1 YALKLY
7 NRKSHRIFIK
17 RKCENY
23 MEEQVISISEIIDAV
38 KKRWKIIALCTLIAT
53 LVSGIFSF
61 FIIAPTYEAST
72 KIFIGKEG
80 AESEGYNS
88 SDVSMYQNLLK
99 TYSELI
105 KTKDLVNRAIDN
117 SEYDLSINNALS
129 SISVNTVTGTQ
140 ILQISY
146 KSKSASIAKNMLE
159 NVTKEFINKA
169 QELVPNG
176 NVQVLEHVELP
187 EKPVAPNKTMNIAI
201 AFILGMMVGFGIVF
215 LLEYLDNTYKNKE
228 QLEKDLDIPV
238 LGVIPM
244 SDLE

>member
-1 YALKLY
+1 
-7 NRKSHRIFIK
+7 
-17 RKCENY
+17 

-38 KKRWKIIALCTLIAT
+38 KKRWKIIALTTVLAT

-61 FIIAPTYEAST
+61 FVISPTYEAST
-72 KIFIGKEG
+72 KVFIGKE
-80 AESEGYNS
+80 ESSMESYNYN
-88 SDVSMYQNLLK
+88 DITMYQKLLK

-105 KTKDLVNRAIDN
+105 KTKDLINRAITN
-117 SEYDLSINNALS
+117 SKYELKVKEVLNDV
-129 SISVNTVTGTQ
+129 SVTIIADTQ
-140 ILQISY
+140 MIQIAYRST
-146 KSKSASIAKNMLE
+146 SPNIAKNMLE
-159 NVTKEFINKA
+159 NITNEFIVTA

-176 NVQVLEHVELP
+176 NVKILESVELP
-187 EKPVAPNKTMNIAI
+187 KNPVAPNKTMNIAI

-244 SDLE
+244 SDLD

>member
-1 YALKLY
+1 
-7 NRKSHRIFIK
+7 
-17 RKCENY
+17 

-38 KKRWKIIALCTLIAT
+38 KKRWKIIALTTVLAT
-53 LVSGIFSF
+53 VVSGIFSF
-61 FIIAPTYEAST
+61 FVISPTYEAST

-88 SDVSMYQNLLK
+88 SDVSMYQNLIK

-105 KTKDLVNRAIDN
+105 KTKDLVNKAIDN
-117 SEYDLSINNALS
+117 SEYDLSVNNVLNG
-129 SISVNTVTGTQ
+129 ITVNTLTGTQ

-146 KSKSASIAKNMLE
+146 QSKSPSIAKNILE
-159 NVTKEFINKA
+159 SITNEFITKA
-169 QELVPNG
+169 EELVPNG
-176 NVQVLEHVELP
+176 NVKILESVELP
-187 EKPVAPNKTMNIAI
+187 KNPVAPNKTMNIAI

-244 SDLE
+244 SDLD

>member
-1 YALKLY
+1 
-7 NRKSHRIFIK
+7 
-17 RKCENY
+17 

-38 KKRWKIIALCTLIAT
+38 KKRWKIIALTTVLAT
-53 LVSGIFSF
+53 VVSGIFSF
-61 FIIAPTYEAST
+61 FIISPTYEAST

-88 SDVSMYQNLLK
+88 SDVSMYQNLIK

-105 KTKDLVNRAIDN
+105 KTKDLVNKAIDN
-117 SEYDLSINNALS
+117 SEYDLSVNSVLNGIT
-129 SISVNTVTGTQ
+129 VNTLTGTQ

-146 KSKSASIAKNMLE
+146 QSKSPSIAKNMLE
-159 NVTKEFINKA
+159 SITNEFITKA
-169 QELVPNG
+169 EELVPNG
-176 NVQVLEHVELP
+176 NVKILESVELP
-187 EKPVAPNKTMNIAI
+187 KNPVAPNKKMNIAI
-201 AFILGMMVGFGIVF
+201 AFTLGMMVGFGIVF

-244 SDLE
+244 SDLD

>member
-1 YALKLY
+1 
-7 NRKSHRIFIK
+7 
-17 RKCENY
+17 

-53 LVSGIFSF
+53 LVSGIFNF

-72 KIFIGKEG
+72 KVFIGKE
-80 AESEGYNS
+80 ESSVENYNYN
-88 SDVSMYQNLLK
+88 DITMYQKLLK

-105 KTKDLVNRAIDN
+105 KTKDLINRSITN
-117 SEYDLSINNALS
+117 SEYELEVEDVLNNV
-129 SISVNTVTGTQ
+129 SVTTVADTQ
-140 ILQISY
+140 MIQIAY
-146 KSKSASIAKNMLE
+146 KSTSPNIAKNMLE
-159 NVTKEFINKA
+159 NITNEFITTA

-176 NVQVLEHVELP
+176 NVRVLETVELP
-187 EKPVAPNKTMNIAI
+187 EEPVAPNKKMNIAI
-201 AFILGMMVGFGIVF
+201 AFILGIMVGFAIVF

>member
-1 YALKLY
+1 
-7 NRKSHRIFIK
+7 
-17 RKCENY
+17 
-23 MEEQVISISEIIDAV
+23 MEEQVISVSEIIDAV
-38 KKRWKIIALCTLIAT
+38 KKRWKIIALTTVLAT
-53 LVSGIFSF
+53 VVSGIFSF
-61 FIIAPTYEAST
+61 FVISPTYEAST

-88 SDVSMYQNLLK
+88 SDVSMYQNLIK

-105 KTKDLVNRAIDN
+105 KTKDLVNKAINN
-117 SEYDLSINNALS
+117 SQYDLSVNNVLNG
-129 SISVNTVTGTQ
+129 ITVNTLTGTQ

-146 KSKSASIAKNMLE
+146 QSKSPSIAKNILE
-159 NVTKEFINKA
+159 SITNEFITKA
-169 QELVPNG
+169 EELVPNG
-176 NVQVLEHVELP
+176 NVKILESVELP
-187 EKPVAPNKTMNIAI
+187 KNPVAPNKTMNIAI

-244 SDLE
+244 SDLD

>member
-1 YALKLY
+1 
-7 NRKSHRIFIK
+7 
-17 RKCENY
+17 

-38 KKRWKIIALCTLIAT
+38 KKRWKIIALTTVLAT

-61 FIIAPTYEAST
+61 FVISPTYEAST

-88 SDVSMYQNLLK
+88 SDVSMYQNLIK

-105 KTKDLVNRAIDN
+105 KTKDLVNKAIDN
-117 SEYDLSINNALS
+117 SQYDLSVNSVLNGIT
-129 SISVNTVTGTQ
+129 VNTLTGTQ

-146 KSKSASIAKNMLE
+146 QSKSPSIAKNMLE
-159 NVTKEFINKA
+159 SITNEFITKA
-169 QELVPNG
+169 EELVPNG
-176 NVQVLEHVELP
+176 NVKILESVELP
-187 EKPVAPNKTMNIAI
+187 KNPVAPNKTMNIAI

-244 SDLE
+244 SDLD

>member
-1 YALKLY
+1 
-7 NRKSHRIFIK
+7 
-17 RKCENY
+17 

-38 KKRWKIIALCTLIAT
+38 KKRWKIIALTTVLAT

-61 FIIAPTYEAST
+61 FVISPTYEAST
-72 KIFIGKEG
+72 KVFIGKE
-80 AESEGYNS
+80 ESSMESYNYN
-88 SDVSMYQNLLK
+88 DITMYQKLLK

-105 KTKDLVNRAIDN
+105 KTKDLINRAITN
-117 SEYDLSINNALS
+117 SKYELKVEEVLNDV
-129 SISVNTVTGTQ
+129 SVTTVADTQ
-140 ILQISY
+140 MIQIAYRST
-146 KSKSASIAKNMLE
+146 SPNIAKNMLE
-159 NVTKEFINKA
+159 NITNEFIATA

-176 NVQVLEHVELP
+176 NVKILESVELP
-187 EKPVAPNKTMNIAI
+187 KNPVAPNKTMNIAI

-244 SDLE
+244 SDLD

>member
-1 YALKLY
+1 
-7 NRKSHRIFIK
+7 
-17 RKCENY
+17 
-23 MEEQVISISEIIDAV
+23 MEEQVISVSEIIDAV
-38 KKRWKIIALCTLIAT
+38 KKRWKIIVLTTVLAT
-53 LVSGIFSF
+53 VVSGIFSF
-61 FIIAPTYEAST
+61 FVISPTYEAST

-88 SDVSMYQNLLK
+88 SDVSMYQNLIK

-105 KTKDLVNRAIDN
+105 KTKDLVNKAIDN
-117 SEYDLSINNALS
+117 SEYDLSVNNVLNG
-129 SISVNTVTGTQ
+129 ITVNTLTGTQ

-146 KSKSASIAKNMLE
+146 QSKSPSIAKNMLE
-159 NVTKEFINKA
+159 SITNEFITKA
-169 QELVPNG
+169 EELVPNG
-176 NVQVLEHVELP
+176 NVKILESVEIP
-187 EKPVAPNKTMNIAI
+187 KNPVAPNKTMNIAI

-244 SDLE
+244 SDLD

>member
-1 YALKLY
+1 
-7 NRKSHRIFIK
+7 
-17 RKCENY
+17 

-38 KKRWKIIALCTLIAT
+38 KKRWKIIALTTVLAT

-61 FIIAPTYEAST
+61 FVISPTYEAST

-88 SDVSMYQNLLK
+88 SDVSMYQNLIK

-105 KTKDLVNRAIDN
+105 KTKDLVNKAINN
-117 SEYDLSINNALS
+117 SQYDLSVNNVLNG
-129 SISVNTVTGTQ
+129 ITVNTLTGTQ

-146 KSKSASIAKNMLE
+146 QSKSPSIAKNILE
-159 NVTKEFINKA
+159 SITNEFITKA
-169 QELVPNG
+169 EELVPNG
-176 NVQVLEHVELP
+176 NVKILESVELP
-187 EKPVAPNKTMNIAI
+187 KNPVAPNKTMNIAI

-244 SDLE
+244 SDLD

>member
-1 YALKLY
+1 
-7 NRKSHRIFIK
+7 
-17 RKCENY
+17 

-53 LVSGIFSF
+53 LLSGIFSF

-146 KSKSASIAKNMLE
+146 QSKSPSIAKNMLE
-159 NVTKEFINKA
+159 SITNEFITKA
-169 QELVPNG
+169 EELVPNG
-176 NVQVLEHVELP
+176 NVKILESVELP
-187 EKPVAPNKTMNIAI
+187 KNPVAPNKTMNIAI

-244 SDLE
+244 SDLD

>member
-1 YALKLY
+1 
-7 NRKSHRIFIK
+7 
-17 RKCENY
+17 
-23 MEEQVISISEIIDAV
+23 MEEQVISVSEIIDAV
-38 KKRWKIIALCTLIAT
+38 KKRWKIIVLTTVLAT
-53 LVSGIFSF
+53 VVSGIFSF
-61 FIIAPTYEAST
+61 FVISPTYEAST

-105 KTKDLVNRAIDN
+105 KTKDLVNKAINN
-117 SEYDLSINNALS
+117 SQYDLSVNNVLNG
-129 SISVNTVTGTQ
+129 ITVNTLTGTQ

-146 KSKSASIAKNMLE
+146 QSKSPSIAKNILE
-159 NVTKEFINKA
+159 SITNEFITKA
-169 QELVPNG
+169 EELVPNG
-176 NVQVLEHVELP
+176 NVKILESVELP
-187 EKPVAPNKTMNIAI
+187 KNPVAPNKTMNIAI

-228 QLEKDLDIPV
+228 QLEKELDIPV

-244 SDLE
+244 SDLD

>member
-1 YALKLY
+1 MPWIYIYEDNINK
-7 NRKSHRIFIK
+7 KSSTK
-17 RKCENY
+17 Y

-38 KKRWKIIALCTLIAT
+38 KKRWKIIALTTVLAT

-61 FIIAPTYEAST
+61 FVISPTYEAST

-88 SDVSMYQNLLK
+88 SDVSMYQNLIK

-105 KTKDLVNRAIDN
+105 KTKDLVNKAIDN
-117 SEYDLSINNALS
+117 SQYDLSVNNVLNG
-129 SISVNTVTGTQ
+129 ITVNTLTGTQ

-146 KSKSASIAKNMLE
+146 QSKRPSIAKNILE
-159 NVTKEFINKA
+159 SITNEFITKA
-169 QELVPNG
+169 EELVPNG
-176 NVQVLEHVELP
+176 NVKILESVELP
-187 EKPVAPNKTMNIAI
+187 KNPVAPNKTMNIAI

-244 SDLE
+244 SDLD

>member
-1 YALKLY
+1 
-7 NRKSHRIFIK
+7 
-17 RKCENY
+17 

-38 KKRWKIIALCTLIAT
+38 KKRWKIIALCTSIAT
-53 LVSGIFSF
+53 LVSGIFTF

-72 KIFIGKEG
+72 KVFIGKE
-80 AESEGYNS
+80 ESSVENYNYN
-88 SDVSMYQNLLK
+88 DITMYQKLLK

-105 KTKDLVNRAIDN
+105 KTKDLINRSITN
-117 SEYDLSINNALS
+117 SEYELEVEDVLNNV
-129 SISVNTVTGTQ
+129 SVTTVADTQ
-140 ILQISY
+140 MIQIAY
-146 KSKSASIAKNMLE
+146 KSTSPNIAKNMLE
-159 NVTKEFINKA
+159 NITNEFITTA

-176 NVQVLEHVELP
+176 NVRVLETVELP
-187 EKPVAPNKTMNIAI
+187 EEPVAPNKKMNIAI
-201 AFILGMMVGFGIVF
+201 AFILGIMVGFGIVF

>member
-1 YALKLY
+1 
-7 NRKSHRIFIK
+7 
-17 RKCENY
+17 

-38 KKRWKIIALCTLIAT
+38 KKRWKIIALTTALAT
-53 LVSGIFSF
+53 VVSGIFSF
-61 FIIAPTYEAST
+61 FVISPTYEAST

-88 SDVSMYQNLLK
+88 SDVSMYQNLIK

-105 KTKDLVNRAIDN
+105 KTKDLVNKAIDN
-117 SEYDLSINNALS
+117 SQYDLSVNNVLNG
-129 SISVNTVTGTQ
+129 ITVNTLTGTQ

-146 KSKSASIAKNMLE
+146 QSKSPSIAKNILE
-159 NVTKEFINKA
+159 SITNEFITKA
-169 QELVPNG
+169 EELVPNG
-176 NVQVLEHVELP
+176 NVKILESVELP
-187 EKPVAPNKTMNIAI
+187 KNPVAPNKTMNIAI

-244 SDLE
+244 SDLD

>member
-1 YALKLY
+1 
-7 NRKSHRIFIK
+7 
-17 RKCENY
+17 

-61 FIIAPTYEAST
+61 FIISPTYEAST
-72 KIFIGKEG
+72 KVFIGKE
-80 AESEGYNS
+80 ESSVENYNYN
-88 SDVSMYQNLLK
+88 DITMYQKLLK

-105 KTKDLVNRAIDN
+105 KTKDLINRSITN
-117 SEYDLSINNALS
+117 SEYELDVEDVLNNV
-129 SISVNTVTGTQ
+129 SVTTVADTQ
-140 ILQISY
+140 MIQIAY
-146 KSKSASIAKNMLE
+146 KSTSPNIAKNMLE
-159 NVTKEFINKA
+159 NITNEFITTA
-169 QELVPNG
+169 QDLVPNG
-176 NVQVLEHVELP
+176 NVRVLETVELP
-187 EKPVAPNKTMNIAI
+187 EEPVAPNKKMNIAI
-201 AFILGMMVGFGIVF
+201 AFILGMMVGLGIVF

>member
-1 YALKLY
+1 
-7 NRKSHRIFIK
+7 
-17 RKCENY
+17 

-38 KKRWKIIALCTLIAT
+38 KKRWKIIALTTVLAT

-61 FIIAPTYEAST
+61 FVISPTYEAST

-88 SDVSMYQNLLK
+88 SDVSMYQNLIK

-105 KTKDLVNRAIDN
+105 KTKDLVNKAIDN
-117 SEYDLSINNALS
+117 SQYDLSVNNVLNG
-129 SISVNTVTGTQ
+129 ITVNTLTGTQ

-146 KSKSASIAKNMLE
+146 QSKSPSIAKNMLE
-159 NVTKEFINKA
+159 SITNEFIIKA
-169 QELVPNG
+169 EELVPNG
-176 NVQVLEHVELP
+176 NVKILESVELP
-187 EKPVAPNKTMNIAI
+187 KNPVAPNKTMNIAI

-244 SDLE
+244 SDLD

>member
-1 YALKLY
+1 
-7 NRKSHRIFIK
+7 
-17 RKCENY
+17 

-38 KKRWKIIALCTLIAT
+38 KKRWKIIALTTVLAT
-53 LVSGIFSF
+53 VVSGIFSF
-61 FIIAPTYEAST
+61 FIISPTYEAST

-88 SDVSMYQNLLK
+88 SDVSMYQNLIK

-105 KTKDLVNRAIDN
+105 KTKDLVNKAINN
-117 SEYDLSINNALS
+117 SQYDLSVNNVLNG
-129 SISVNTVTGTQ
+129 ITVNTLTGTQ

-146 KSKSASIAKNMLE
+146 QSKSPSIAKNILE
-159 NVTKEFINKA
+159 SITNEFITKA
-169 QELVPNG
+169 EELVPNG
-176 NVQVLEHVELP
+176 NVKILESVEIP
-187 EKPVAPNKTMNIAI
+187 KNPVAPNKTMNIAI

-244 SDLE
+244 SDLD

>member
-1 YALKLY
+1 
-7 NRKSHRIFIK
+7 
-17 RKCENY
+17 

-72 KIFIGKEG
+72 KVFIGKE
-80 AESEGYNS
+80 ESSVENYNYN
-88 SDVSMYQNLLK
+88 DITMYQKLLK

-105 KTKDLVNRAIDN
+105 KTKDLINRSITN
-117 SEYDLSINNALS
+117 SEYELDVEDVLHNV
-129 SISVNTVTGTQ
+129 SVTTVADTQ
-140 ILQISY
+140 MIQIAY
-146 KSKSASIAKNMLE
+146 KSTSPNIAKNMLE
-159 NVTKEFINKA
+159 NITNEFITTA

-176 NVQVLEHVELP
+176 NVRVLETVELP
-187 EKPVAPNKTMNIAI
+187 EEPVAPNKKMNIAI
-201 AFILGMMVGFGIVF
+201 AFILGMMVGLGIVF

-238 LGVIPM
+238 LGIIPM
-244 SDLE
+244 SHLE

>member
-1 YALKLY
+1 
-7 NRKSHRIFIK
+7 
-17 RKCENY
+17 

-38 KKRWKIIALCTLIAT
+38 KKRWKIIALTTVLAT
-53 LVSGIFSF
+53 VVSGIFSF
-61 FIIAPTYEAST
+61 FIISPTYEAST

-88 SDVSMYQNLLK
+88 SDVSMYQNLIK

-105 KTKDLVNRAIDN
+105 KTKDLVNKAINN
-117 SEYDLSINNALS
+117 SEYDLSVNSVLNGIT
-129 SISVNTVTGTQ
+129 VNTLTGTQ

-146 KSKSASIAKNMLE
+146 QSKSPSIAKNMLE
-159 NVTKEFINKA
+159 SITNEFITKA
-169 QELVPNG
+169 EELVPNG
-176 NVQVLEHVELP
+176 NVKILESVEIP
-187 EKPVAPNKTMNIAI
+187 KNPVAPNKTMNIAI

-244 SDLE
+244 SDLD

>member
-1 YALKLY
+1 
-7 NRKSHRIFIK
+7 
-17 RKCENY
+17 
-23 MEEQVISISEIIDAV
+23 M
-38 KKRWKIIALCTLIAT
+38 
-53 LVSGIFSF
+53 SGIFSF
-61 FIIAPTYEAST
+61 FVISPTYEAST

-88 SDVSMYQNLLK
+88 SDVSMYQNLIK

-105 KTKDLVNRAIDN
+105 KTKDLVNKAIDN
-117 SEYDLSINNALS
+117 SQYDLSVNNVLNG
-129 SISVNTVTGTQ
+129 ITVNTLTGTQ

-146 KSKSASIAKNMLE
+146 QSKSPSIAKNILE
-159 NVTKEFINKA
+159 SITNEFITKA
-169 QELVPNG
+169 EELVPNG
-176 NVQVLEHVELP
+176 NVKILESVELP
-187 EKPVAPNKTMNIAI
+187 KNPVAPNKTMNIAI

-244 SDLE
+244 SDLD

>member
-1 YALKLY
+1 
-7 NRKSHRIFIK
+7 
-17 RKCENY
+17 

-38 KKRWKIIALCTLIAT
+38 KKRWKIIALTTVLAT
-53 LVSGIFSF
+53 VVSGIFSF
-61 FIIAPTYEAST
+61 FIISPTYEAST

-88 SDVSMYQNLLK
+88 SDVSMYQNLIK

-105 KTKDLVNRAIDN
+105 KTKDLVNKAIDN
-117 SEYDLSINNALS
+117 SEYDLSVNNVLNG
-129 SISVNTVTGTQ
+129 ITVNTLTGTQ

-146 KSKSASIAKNMLE
+146 QSKSPSVAKNILE
-159 NVTKEFINKA
+159 SITNEFITKA
-169 QELVPNG
+169 EELVPNG
-176 NVQVLEHVELP
+176 NVKILESVELP
-187 EKPVAPNKTMNIAI
+187 KNPVAPNKTMNIAI

-244 SDLE
+244 SDLD

>member
-1 YALKLY
+1 
-7 NRKSHRIFIK
+7 
-17 RKCENY
+17 

-38 KKRWKIIALCTLIAT
+38 KKRWKIIVLTTVLAT
-53 LVSGIFSF
+53 VVSGIFSF
-61 FIIAPTYEAST
+61 FVISPTYEAST

-88 SDVSMYQNLLK
+88 SDVSMYQNLIK

-105 KTKDLVNRAIDN
+105 KTKDLVNKAIDN
-117 SEYDLSINNALS
+117 SEYDLSVNSVLNDIT
-129 SISVNTVTGTQ
+129 VNTLTGTQ

-146 KSKSASIAKNMLE
+146 QSKSPSIAKNILE
-159 NVTKEFINKA
+159 SVTNEFINKA

-176 NVQVLEHVELP
+176 NVKILESVELP
-187 EKPVAPNKTMNIAI
+187 ENPVAPNKTMNIAI

-244 SDLE
+244 SDLD

>member
-1 YALKLY
+1 
-7 NRKSHRIFIK
+7 
-17 RKCENY
+17 

-38 KKRWKIIALCTLIAT
+38 KKRWKIIALTTVLAT
-53 LVSGIFSF
+53 VVSGIFSF
-61 FIIAPTYEAST
+61 FIISPTYEAST

-88 SDVSMYQNLLK
+88 SDVSMYQNLIK

-105 KTKDLVNRAIDN
+105 KTKDLVNKAIDN
-117 SEYDLSINNALS
+117 SEYDLSVNNVLNG
-129 SISVNTVTGTQ
+129 ITVNTLTGTQ

-146 KSKSASIAKNMLE
+146 QSKSPSIAKNMLE
-159 NVTKEFINKA
+159 SITNEFITKA
-169 QELVPNG
+169 EELVPNG
-176 NVQVLEHVELP
+176 NVKILESVELP
-187 EKPVAPNKTMNIAI
+187 KNPVAPNKTMNIAI

-244 SDLE
+244 SDLD

>member
-1 YALKLY
+1 
-7 NRKSHRIFIK
+7 
-17 RKCENY
+17 

-38 KKRWKIIALCTLIAT
+38 KKRWKIIALTTVLAT
-53 LVSGIFSF
+53 VVSGIFSF
-61 FIIAPTYEAST
+61 FIISPTYEAST

-88 SDVSMYQNLLK
+88 SDVSMYQNLIK

-105 KTKDLVNRAIDN
+105 KTKDLVNKAIDN
-117 SEYDLSINNALS
+117 SQYDLSVNNVLNG
-129 SISVNTVTGTQ
+129 ITVNTLTGTQ

-146 KSKSASIAKNMLE
+146 QSKSPSIAKNILE
-159 NVTKEFINKA
+159 SITNEFITKA
-169 QELVPNG
+169 EELVPNG
-176 NVQVLEHVELP
+176 NVKILESVEIP
-187 EKPVAPNKTMNIAI
+187 KNPVAPNKTMNIAI

-244 SDLE
+244 SDLD

>member
-1 YALKLY
+1 
-7 NRKSHRIFIK
+7 
-17 RKCENY
+17 

-38 KKRWKIIALCTLIAT
+38 KKRWKIIALTTVLAT
-53 LVSGIFSF
+53 VVSGIFSF
-61 FIIAPTYEAST
+61 FIISPTYEAST

-88 SDVSMYQNLLK
+88 SDVSMYQNLIK

-105 KTKDLVNRAIDN
+105 KTKDLVNKAIDN
-117 SEYDLSINNALS
+117 SQYDLSVNSVLNGIT
-129 SISVNTVTGTQ
+129 VNTLTGTQ

-146 KSKSASIAKNMLE
+146 QSKSPSVAKNILE
-159 NVTKEFINKA
+159 SITNEFITKA
-169 QELVPNG
+169 EELVPNG
-176 NVQVLEHVELP
+176 NVKILESVELP
-187 EKPVAPNKTMNIAI
+187 KNPVAPNKTMNIAI

>member
-1 YALKLY
+1 
-7 NRKSHRIFIK
+7 
-17 RKCENY
+17 

-38 KKRWKIIALCTLIAT
+38 KKRWKIIALTTVLAT

-61 FIIAPTYEAST
+61 FVISPTYEAST

-88 SDVSMYQNLLK
+88 SDVSMYQNLIK

-105 KTKDLVNRAIDN
+105 KTKDLVNKAIDN
-117 SEYDLSINNALS
+117 SQYDLSVNNVLNG
-129 SISVNTVTGTQ
+129 ITVNTLTGTQ

-146 KSKSASIAKNMLE
+146 QSKSPSIAKNMLE
-159 NVTKEFINKA
+159 SITNEFITKA
-169 QELVPNG
+169 EELVPNG
-176 NVQVLEHVELP
+176 NVKILESVELP
-187 EKPVAPNKTMNIAI
+187 KNPVAPNKTMNIAI

-244 SDLE
+244 SDLD

>member
-1 YALKLY
+1 
-7 NRKSHRIFIK
+7 
-17 RKCENY
+17 

-53 LVSGIFSF
+53 LLSGIFSF

-72 KIFIGKEG
+72 KVFIGKE
-80 AESEGYNS
+80 ESSVENYNYN
-88 SDVSMYQNLLK
+88 DITMYQKLLK

-105 KTKDLVNRAIDN
+105 KTKDLINRSITN
-117 SEYDLSINNALS
+117 SEYELEVEDVLNNV
-129 SISVNTVTGTQ
+129 SVTTVSDTQ
-140 ILQISY
+140 MIQIAY
-146 KSKSASIAKNMLE
+146 KSTSPNIAKNMLE
-159 NVTKEFINKA
+159 NITNEFITTA

-176 NVQVLEHVELP
+176 NVRVLETVELP
-187 EKPVAPNKTMNIAI
+187 EEPVAPNKKMNIAI
-201 AFILGMMVGFGIVF
+201 AFILGMMVGLGIVF

>member
-1 YALKLY
+1 
-7 NRKSHRIFIK
+7 
-17 RKCENY
+17 
-23 MEEQVISISEIIDAV
+23 MEEQVISVSEIIDAV
-38 KKRWKIIALCTLIAT
+38 KKRWKIIVLTTVLAT
-53 LVSGIFSF
+53 VVSGIFSF
-61 FIIAPTYEAST
+61 FVISPTYEAST

-88 SDVSMYQNLLK
+88 SDVSMYQNLIK

-105 KTKDLVNRAIDN
+105 KTKDLVNKAINN
-117 SEYDLSINNALS
+117 SQYDLSVNNVLNG
-129 SISVNTVTGTQ
+129 ITVNTLTGTQ

-146 KSKSASIAKNMLE
+146 QSKSPSIAKNILE
-159 NVTKEFINKA
+159 SVTNEFITKA
-169 QELVPNG
+169 EELVPNG
-176 NVQVLEHVELP
+176 NVKILESVELP
-187 EKPVAPNKTMNIAI
+187 KNPVAPNKTMNIAI

-244 SDLE
+244 SDLD

>member
-1 YALKLY
+1 
-7 NRKSHRIFIK
+7 
-17 RKCENY
+17 

-38 KKRWKIIALCTLIAT
+38 KKRWKIIALTTVLAT

-61 FIIAPTYEAST
+61 FVISPTYEAST

-88 SDVSMYQNLLK
+88 SDVSMYQNLIK

-105 KTKDLVNRAIDN
+105 KTKDLVNKAIDN
-117 SEYDLSINNALS
+117 SEYDLSVNSVLNCIT
-129 SISVNTVTGTQ
+129 VNTLTGTQ

-146 KSKSASIAKNMLE
+146 QSKSPSIAKNILE
-159 NVTKEFINKA
+159 SITNEFITKA
-169 QELVPNG
+169 EELVPNG
-176 NVQVLEHVELP
+176 NVKILESVELP
-187 EKPVAPNKTMNIAI
+187 KNPVAPNKTMNIAI

-244 SDLE
+244 SDLD

>member
-1 YALKLY
+1 
-7 NRKSHRIFIK
+7 
-17 RKCENY
+17 

-38 KKRWKIIALCTLIAT
+38 KKRWKIIALTTVLAT
-53 LVSGIFSF
+53 VVSGIFSF
-61 FIIAPTYEAST
+61 FVISPTYEAST

-88 SDVSMYQNLLK
+88 SDVSMYQNLIK

-105 KTKDLVNRAIDN
+105 KTKDLVNKAINN
-117 SEYDLSINNALS
+117 SQYDLSVNNVLNG
-129 SISVNTVTGTQ
+129 ITVNTLTGTQ

-146 KSKSASIAKNMLE
+146 QSKSPSIAKNILE
-159 NVTKEFINKA
+159 SVTNEFITKA
-169 QELVPNG
+169 EELVPNG
-176 NVQVLEHVELP
+176 NVKVLESVELP
-187 EKPVAPNKTMNIAI
+187 KNPVAPNKTMNIAI

-244 SDLE
+244 SDLD

>member
-1 YALKLY
+1 
-7 NRKSHRIFIK
+7 
-17 RKCENY
+17 

-38 KKRWKIIALCTLIAT
+38 KKRWKIIALTTVLAT

-61 FIIAPTYEAST
+61 FVISPTYEAST

-88 SDVSMYQNLLK
+88 SDVSMYQNLLN

-117 SEYDLSINNALS
+117 SEYDLSVNDVLNGIT
-129 SISVNTVTGTQ
+129 VNTVAGTQ
-140 ILQISY
+140 ILQVSY
-146 KSKSASIAKNMLE
+146 QSKSPSIAKNMLE
-159 NVTKEFINKA
+159 SVTNEFITKA
-169 QELVPNG
+169 EELVPNG
-176 NVQVLEHVELP
+176 NVKILESVELP
-187 EKPVAPNKTMNIAI
+187 KNPVAPNKTMNIAI

-244 SDLE
+244 SDLD

>member
-1 YALKLY
+1 
-7 NRKSHRIFIK
+7 
-17 RKCENY
+17 
-23 MEEQVISISEIIDAV
+23 MEEQVISVSEIIDAV
-38 KKRWKIIALCTLIAT
+38 KKRWKIIVLTTVLAT
-53 LVSGIFSF
+53 VVSGIFSF
-61 FIIAPTYEAST
+61 FVISPTYEAST

-105 KTKDLVNRAIDN
+105 KTKDLVNKAINN
-117 SEYDLSINNALS
+117 SQYDLSVNNVLNG
-129 SISVNTVTGTQ
+129 ITVNTLTGTQ

-146 KSKSASIAKNMLE
+146 QSKSPSIAKNMLE
-159 NVTKEFINKA
+159 SITNEFITKA
-169 QELVPNG
+169 EELVPNG
-176 NVQVLEHVELP
+176 NVKILESVELP
-187 EKPVAPNKTMNIAI
+187 KNPVAPNKTMNIAI

-228 QLEKDLDIPV
+228 QLEKELDIPV

-244 SDLE
+244 SDLD